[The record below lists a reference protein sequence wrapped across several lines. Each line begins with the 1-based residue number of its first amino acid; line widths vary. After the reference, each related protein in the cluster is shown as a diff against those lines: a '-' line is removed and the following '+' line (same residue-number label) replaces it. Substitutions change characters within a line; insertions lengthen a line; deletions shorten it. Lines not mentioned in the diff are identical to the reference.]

1 MNVKP
6 CRSTDWGSKCS
17 VINKEKMSQIKMSK
31 FVTNF
36 TIKNSKV
43 IFVKN
48 QTLIL
53 VRFDYMAIKTFQMVE
68 TASNFVS

>member
-1 MNVKP
+1 MLNLVGVPTGVQNVLLLIK
-6 CRSTDWGSKCS
+6 K
-17 VINKEKMSQIKMSK
+17 KMSQIKMSK